1 MTDEPRHGDADSTM
15 TPDPTAPVAHAD
27 AAAELRRAA
36 ELAAIIESIPDGVF
50 IGTAHGVTTAN
61 ETALRQLGYPSLD
74 ALNADRGAHRHVLD
88 ARDVESG
95 DPIMPGHDPF
105 ARALAG
111 ERAARELL
119 VRHRESGEDRV
130 LRVAAAPVR
139 VGDGLIGAIAVST
152 DVTDRKRADVERASL
167 LDAERQA
174 RAAAE
179 TANRAKSQFLA
190 VMSHEL
196 RTPLNAILGYAQ
208 LLELGLAGELSAE
221 QVTYVSRVQASGK
234 HLLSLISEILDLSKV
249 ESGQMTVARSSV
261 QVGSVIMAALELVRP
276 QAAARGLHLAWEGCA
291 PDFSLLG
298 DEHRVRQIL
307 VNLLA
312 NAVKFTAPGGT
323 LRLSC
328 GTDVAGPPSAPARLP
343 TTPGRRAS
351 DPVVPSAWV
360 VIRVADT
367 GIGIASDKLDQ
378 IFEPF
383 VQIDAGH
390 TRTQG
395 GTGLGLAISRRL
407 ARLMGGDLTVRSRV
421 GHGSVFTLWLPLPPD
436 AAQTAVE
443 AAAVAARLAAPRS
456 LVTERLQSALSEV
469 VSATTSRLRDDPA
482 VPLARAMSQVE
493 LEDHIASF
501 VADLAQA
508 FAILDEAEADR
519 VRLIRDGTN
528 IQRIISEQH
537 GRQRRLVGW
546 TEEALRRE
554 FEILGTEVEHAV
566 RHAELPGAPAA
577 ELPGV
582 DDQLPILRLMLRE
595 AEEISVRGYHAE
607 G

>member
-1 MTDEPRHGDADSTM
+1 MTHDAS
-15 TPDPTAPVAHAD
+15 ASVAGARSAHAAD
-27 AAAELRRAA
+27 AELRRAA

-50 IGTAHGVTTAN
+50 IGTRRGVTTAN
-61 ETALRQLGYPSLD
+61 ETALRQLGYASLD
-74 ALNADRGAHRHVLD
+74 ALNQDRGAHRQLLE
-88 ARDVESG
+88 ARDAETG
-95 DPIMPGHDPF
+95 EPIAAGHDPF

-111 ERAARELL
+111 ERAAREL
-119 VRHRESGEDRV
+119 VIRHRASGEDRV

-139 VGDGLIGAIAVST
+139 VDGDLIGAIAVST
-152 DVTDRKRADVERASL
+152 DITDRKRAEAERASL

-208 LLELGLAGELSAE
+208 LLELGLVGELSAE
-221 QVTYVSRVQASGK
+221 QQHYVSRVQASGK
-234 HLLSLISEILDLSKV
+234 HLLALISEILDLSKV
-249 ESGQMTVARSSV
+249 ESGQMTVARGPV
-261 QVGSVIMAALELVRP
+261 AVGGVIIGAIELVRP
-276 QAAARGLHLAWEGCA
+276 QVAARGLKLLWEGCPPEFA
-291 PDFSLLG
+291 LLG

-328 GTDVAGPPSAPARLP
+328 GTDVAGPPSAPPRLP
-343 TTPGRRAS
+343 LTPGRRAS
-351 DPVVPSAWV
+351 DPVAPSAWV
-360 VIRVADT
+360 VLRVADT
-367 GIGIASDKLDQ
+367 GIGIAPDKLDQ

-383 VQIDAGH
+383 VQVDAGH

-436 AAQTAVE
+436 AAQSAVD
-443 AAAVAARLAAPRS
+443 AAAVAAARLTTPRS
-456 LVTERLQSALSEV
+456 VITERLQSSLSDV
-469 VSATTSRLRDDPA
+469 VATTTSRLRDDPA
-482 VPLARAMSQVE
+482 VPLARSMSQAE

-537 GRQRRLVGW
+537 GRQRRIVGW

-554 FEILGTEVEHAV
+554 FEILATEVEHAV
-566 RHAELPGAPAA
+566 RHAELPGSPAT

-595 AEEISVRGYHAE
+595 AEEISVRGYYQE